1 MFGHSRSRFY
11 MLPYYCSFD
20 SKCFRSYVSCTLME
34 SKQIIVARYCT
45 TNKLSTKKDINNSNK
60 QMFNIKNMFNNST
73 TDDSSD
79 QQANSTYIK
88 RVVVFLEE
96 VLHMDD
102 VRRAQEQVINIK
114 NELHET
120 GNKKRLIQRDLDILR
135 RDLNKVYKE
144 FKINWNSCQ
153 YLELVKK
160 EVDIYTEIDELQ
172 KELAAVDGHEQY
184 LFNAFSVAIN
194 DSYEKEKIY
203 TNMIKI
209 LGIVGTLLGSFI
221 TFVLSV
227 VGFLYNQRKFYTL
240 RKDVQ
245 SALTDQVLHKLD
257 KVIED
262 IKDFQQTVNVK
273 QSMVLTE
280 KPVES
285 WGSYLN
291 RNTRWI
297 YGWALPKK

>member
-45 TNKLSTKKDINNSNK
+45 TNKLSTKKDINNSN
-60 QMFNIKNMFNNST
+60 
-73 TDDSSD
+73 
-79 QQANSTYIK
+79 
-88 RVVVFLEE
+88 
-96 VLHMDD
+96 
-102 VRRAQEQVINIK
+102 K

>member
-60 QMFNIKNMFNNST
+60 VGITAFKKQNYSYNGTQQMFNIKNMFNNST

-114 NELHET
+114 NT
-120 GNKKRLIQRDLDILR
+120 IAR
-135 RDLNKVYKE
+135 
-144 FKINWNSCQ
+144 
-153 YLELVKK
+153 
-160 EVDIYTEIDELQ
+160 
-172 KELAAVDGHEQY
+172 
-184 LFNAFSVAIN
+184 
-194 DSYEKEKIY
+194 
-203 TNMIKI
+203 
-209 LGIVGTLLGSFI
+209 
-221 TFVLSV
+221 
-227 VGFLYNQRKFYTL
+227 
-240 RKDVQ
+240 
-245 SALTDQVLHKLD
+245 
-257 KVIED
+257 
-262 IKDFQQTVNVK
+262 FQ
-273 QSMVLTE
+273 
-280 KPVES
+280 
-285 WGSYLN
+285 G
-291 RNTRWI
+291 
-297 YGWALPKK
+297 

>member
-114 NELHET
+114 
-120 GNKKRLIQRDLDILR
+120 
-135 RDLNKVYKE
+135 
-144 FKINWNSCQ
+144 
-153 YLELVKK
+153 
-160 EVDIYTEIDELQ
+160 IYTEIDELQ

>member
-1 MFGHSRSRFY
+1 
-11 MLPYYCSFD
+11 
-20 SKCFRSYVSCTLME
+20 
-34 SKQIIVARYCT
+34 
-45 TNKLSTKKDINNSNK
+45 
-60 QMFNIKNMFNNST
+60 
-73 TDDSSD
+73 
-79 QQANSTYIK
+79 
-88 RVVVFLEE
+88 
-96 VLHMDD
+96 MDD